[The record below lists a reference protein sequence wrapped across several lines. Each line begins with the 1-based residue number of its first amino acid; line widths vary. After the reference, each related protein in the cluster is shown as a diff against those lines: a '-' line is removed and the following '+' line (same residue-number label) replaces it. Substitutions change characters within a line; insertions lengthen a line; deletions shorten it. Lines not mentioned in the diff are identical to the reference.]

1 MVITIM
7 MVIMVMIVR
16 SWPRELCFDIDTK
29 TFTKSWS
36 HQNVHDYKK
45 GKFDPDDDC
54 NESNDYNCRIAQVAA
69 FPLPSTATAGTSCSR
84 PNLLRWSS
92 LLCLCLYFCKKQ
104 ICLCLCPTFSS
115 NCLLNLNTQ
124 KHIHARTQT
133 QNYITQLQRMSSTL
147 KQREKPKL
155 RQLLSDIQTPTCCP
169 ELTVLLASASCCS
182 SSPFSTDSNYDIC
195 IIVAVLVLLLQ
206 TLILTSASLLL
217 QHSCFRVVL
226 VSMVILLTLTKR

>member
-29 TFTKSWS
+29 LLLNPDHIKMFMITKRANLTQMMIVMKVMIITAGSRKLRLS
-36 HQNVHDYKK
+36 LCHRLQRQ
-45 GKFDPDDDC
+45 
-54 NESNDYNCRIAQVAA
+54 ERVAA
-69 FPLPSTATAGTSCSR
+69 APTCSGDHHY
-84 PNLLRWSS
+84 
-92 LLCLCLYFCKKQ
+92 CVCVC
-104 ICLCLCPTFSS
+104 TFAKSKFACVCACSS

-206 TLILTSASLLL
+206 TLI
-217 QHSCFRVVL
+217 
-226 VSMVILLTLTKR
+226 MTLA